1 MSDRH
6 QPKNFLEAA
15 KDSCPY
21 CHHTPA
27 IWQHIGDE
35 KVCIHCGTRHSTS
48 NPFVTPQMKVTKQPA
63 R

>member
-1 MSDRH
+1 MSDRY
-6 QPKNFLEAA
+6 QPKHFLEAA

-27 IWQHIGDE
+27 IWQYNGEE
-35 KVCIHCGTRHSTS
+35 KVCVHCGTRHSTS
-48 NPFVTPQMKVTKQPA
+48 NPFVAQQTGATKQTV